1 MVKKVAN
8 TKAKA
13 NAKTKAQLGCVDYHD
28 TLIERLK
35 KHEYA
40 VAYLNAA
47 LEASLKGDEESHQL
61 FLMALRNVAEAQGNL
76 SALAR
81 RAKLR
86 RESLYRMLSENGNP
100 EIYSFAALLRAMGF
114 GLSVH

>member
-1 MVKKVAN
+1 MTKK
-8 TKAKA
+8 TAKIIKKNSA
-13 NAKTKAQLGCVDYHD
+13 SVDYHD
-28 TLIERLK
+28 SLVERLK
-35 KHEYA
+35 DHDHA

-47 LEASLKGDEESHQL
+47 IEESLKGDEESQKL
-61 FLMALRNVAEAQGNL
+61 FLIALRNVAEAHGTM

-100 EIYSFAALLRAMGF
+100 ELHSLTALLHAMGF
-114 GLSVH
+114 NLSIR